1 MADRFGRLAL
11 RHLRYFVAVAEEG
24 SLSEAARTRLHT
36 AQPSLSRQLRELENE
51 VGVQLFERRPRGIV
65 LTQSGVRFLEHSR
78 EILARIDEAV
88 NNTRGVRT
96 VLRVGSLPGLEP
108 EILPRVTQLAQAHAP
123 DVEVRIVSAPSPRLV
138 EQLRAGDIDMALMRQ
153 DEDATDLHFELV
165 GSHRIVVLLPVD
177 HGLARNDAVSFGD
190 LRDQTYIT
198 VSHRAAP
205 AIRSAVDAWCQ
216 QQGHTLMPS
225 HSGEDIASAI
235 SLILTTHGFFLM
247 PDYVGRLIP
256 PAVIVRPLVDEP
268 HPIPL
273 VIAYR
278 PKNPTP
284 ARFLVKAITA
294 DWRSNRHPSSSP
306 NT

>member
-1 MADRFGRLAL
+1 LEL

-36 AQPSLSRQLRELENE
+36 AQPSLGRQLRELEDE

-65 LTQSGVRFLEHSR
+65 LTQAGMRFLEHSR

-88 NNTRGVRT
+88 NDTRGVRT

-108 EILPRVTQLAQAHAP
+108 EVLPRVTQLAQTHAP
-123 DVEVRIVSAPSPRLV
+123 DVEVRIVSAPSPGLV
-138 EQLRAGDIDMALMRQ
+138 EQLRAGELDMALMRQ
-153 DEDATDLHFELV
+153 VEDATDLHFEVV
-165 GSHRIVVLLPVD
+165 GSHRIVVVLPAD
-177 HGLARNDAVSFGD
+177 HALARNDAVSFED

-198 VSHRAAP
+198 VSRRAAP
-205 AIRSAVDAWCQ
+205 LIRSAVDGWCQ
-216 QQGHTLMPS
+216 QQGLTLIPS
-225 HSGEDIASAI
+225 HSSDNIASGIA
-235 SLILTTHGFFLM
+235 LILTTRGFSLM
-247 PDYVGRLIP
+247 TDYAGRLIP
-256 PAVIVRPLVDEP
+256 PEVIVRPLVDEP

-284 ARFLVKAITA
+284 ARSLVKAIAA
-294 DWRSNRHPSSSP
+294 DWRPD
-306 NT
+306 

>member
-1 MADRFGRLAL
+1 MPDRYGKLEL

-36 AQPSLSRQLRELENE
+36 AQPSLSRQLRELEDE

-65 LTQSGVRFLEHSR
+65 LTQPGMRFLEHSR
-78 EILARIDEAV
+78 DILARIDEAV
-88 NNTRGVRT
+88 NDTRGVRT

-123 DVEVRIVSAPSPRLV
+123 GVEVRIASASSPRLV
-138 EQLRAGDIDMALMRQ
+138 EQLRAGELDMAFMRQ
-153 DEDATDLHFELV
+153 AEGATDLHFEQV
-165 GSHRIVVLLPVD
+165 GSHRIVVLLPAD
-177 HGLARNDAVSFGD
+177 HILARNDVVSCGD
-190 LRDQTYIT
+190 LRDQTYIAI
-198 VSHRAAP
+198 SRRAAP
-205 AIRSAVDAWCQ
+205 AVRSAVDAWCQ
-216 QQGHTLMPS
+216 QQGLALRPS
-225 HSGEDIASAI
+225 HSADSIASGIA
-235 SLILTTHGFFLM
+235 LILTTHGFSIM
-247 PDYVGRLIP
+247 PDYAGRLIP

-273 VIAYR
+273 LIAYR

-294 DWRSNRHPSSSP
+294 DWRPE
-306 NT
+306 

>member
-1 MADRFGRLAL
+1 MPDRYGKLEL

-36 AQPSLSRQLRELENE
+36 AQPSLSRQLRELEGE

-65 LTQSGVRFLEHSR
+65 LTQAGMRFLEHSR

-88 NNTRGVRT
+88 NDARGVRT

-108 EILPRVTQLAQAHAP
+108 EILPRVTQLARAHAP
-123 DVEVRIVSAPSPRLV
+123 DVEVRILSAPSPGLV
-138 EQLRAGDIDMALMRQ
+138 EQLRAGELDMALMRQ
-153 DEDATDLHFELV
+153 VENATDLHFELV
-165 GSHRIVVLLPVD
+165 GSHRIVVVLPAD
-177 HGLARNDAVSFGD
+177 HGLARKEAVSFGD
-190 LRDQTYIT
+190 LRDQAYIA
-198 VSHRAAP
+198 VSRRGAP
-205 AIRSAVDAWCQ
+205 ALRSAVDAWCQ
-216 QQGHTLMPS
+216 QQGLTLTPS
-225 HSGEDIASAI
+225 HSADSIASGIA
-235 SLILTTHGFFLM
+235 LILTTRGFSLM
-247 PDYVGRLIP
+247 TDYAGPLIP
-256 PAVIVRPLVDEP
+256 PGVIVRPLVDEP

-294 DWRSNRHPSSSP
+294 DWRRQ
-306 NT
+306 

>member
-1 MADRFGRLAL
+1 MEL

-24 SLSEAARTRLHT
+24 NLSEAARTRLHT
-36 AQPSLSRQLRELENE
+36 AQPSLSRQLRQLEDE
-51 VGVQLFERRPRGIV
+51 VGVQLFVRRPRGIV
-65 LTQSGVRFLEHSR
+65 LTQSGVRFLEYAR

-88 NNTRGVRT
+88 NNTRGART

-123 DVEVRIVSAPSPRLV
+123 DVEVRIVSAPSPGLV
-138 EQLRAGDIDMALMRQ
+138 EQLRAGELDMALMRQ

-165 GSHRIVVLLPVD
+165 GSHRVVVLLRAD
-177 HGLARNDAVSFGD
+177 HCLARNDAVSFED

-198 VSHRAAP
+198 VSRRAAP

-216 QQGHTLMPS
+216 QQGLALMPS
-225 HSGEDIASAI
+225 HSGDNIASAI
-235 SLILTTHGFFLM
+235 SLILTTHGFSIM
-247 PDYVGRLIP
+247 PDYAERLIP

-268 HPIPL
+268 HPVPL
-273 VIAYR
+273 VIGYR

-284 ARFLVKAITA
+284 ARSLVKAITA
-294 DWRSNRHPSSSP
+294 DWRPD
-306 NT
+306 